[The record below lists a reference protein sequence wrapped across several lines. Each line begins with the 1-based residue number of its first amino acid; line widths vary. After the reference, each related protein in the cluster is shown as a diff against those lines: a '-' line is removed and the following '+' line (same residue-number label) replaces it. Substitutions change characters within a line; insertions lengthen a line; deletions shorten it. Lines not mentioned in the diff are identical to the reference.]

1 MQVLT
6 YQLSTLCS
14 GKLILEW
21 YGPPVHFQC
30 GTASDLCAIGDKYS
44 CQVEQPSLV
53 IPPTASAE
61 INVIF
66 GSQKE

>member
-1 MQVLT
+1 M
-6 YQLSTLCS
+6 
-14 GKLILEW
+14 
-21 YGPPVHFQC
+21 HFQC